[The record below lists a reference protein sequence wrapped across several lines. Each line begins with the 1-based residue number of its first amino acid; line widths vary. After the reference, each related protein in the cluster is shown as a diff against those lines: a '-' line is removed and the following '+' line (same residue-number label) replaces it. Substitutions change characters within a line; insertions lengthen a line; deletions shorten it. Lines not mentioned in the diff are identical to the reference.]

1 VLADAVFAS
10 YRTWSGNIMPLIDP
24 QLKEILICPNC
35 HGELEENE
43 PQAKLRCT
51 GCGLA
56 FPVRDGIP
64 VMLIDEAEKPEG
76 FEMRNGAA
84 GVRNTE
90 DIENSGAA

>member
-1 VLADAVFAS
+1 
-10 YRTWSGNIMPLIDP
+10 MPLIDP

-35 HGELEENE
+35 HSELEENE
-43 PQAKLRCT
+43 PQSKLHCT

-84 GVRNTE
+84 EEQNTG
-90 DIENSGAA
+90 DAADGGAA